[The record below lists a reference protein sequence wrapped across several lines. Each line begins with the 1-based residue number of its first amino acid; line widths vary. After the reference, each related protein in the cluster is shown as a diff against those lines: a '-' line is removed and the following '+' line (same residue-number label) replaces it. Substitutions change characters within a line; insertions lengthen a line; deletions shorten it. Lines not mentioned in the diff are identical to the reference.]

1 MSSGTRTRPVFTRR
15 PVELAPAGA
24 MGAGTR
30 SRIAHPA
37 ARLAVDVLLIAL
49 MSGLA
54 LVNGIWAAD
63 ALVLALLL
71 TLPGVLLLRLLGVPA
86 ARVRAFPPYVP
97 CASIA
102 VVMAAGA
109 AVNFI
114 GPALGDHQ
122 PLRTLPLLAGV
133 SGTCLVLAL
142 LSVAARADAGLPW
155 SVPQIRLSRAWPLV
169 LPLIS
174 GVGAALFNNGH
185 GRGLAIAGM
194 AAAVA
199 TVVVCIVFARR
210 MSASQLATAI
220 FGVALAAGWSF
231 SLRSHF
237 VYGWDIA
244 SEYRIV
250 NGTYVAGIWHSY
262 HPKDAYAA
270 MLSLTTFPATLTA
283 LAGMPSL
290 FLLKVVY
297 PVLFAL
303 FPVGLF
309 KLANRVVGRRY
320 AFMAAAFLVV
330 QGFFFQQMSGLARQ
344 EVGLLVFI
352 ALFAALLEADLPRR
366 TQWPLVV
373 TFAFTLVV
381 SHYSTTYLAI
391 DMFVGYCVIALV
403 LWALRRGRPAGGGA
417 VAVALVATLVGATVW
432 YMPVTQS
439 GSNVGSFLHDIN
451 TRGFDFLPS
460 AQPGQ
465 SPLQTYLTGNIPSRM
480 DASKYQSMVRNHYD
494 KATPWLRP
502 YPSASQP
509 RYTPR
514 DTSVTGDEVRSP
526 RVVHGLDLDQTVLS
540 QAVNILAVLA
550 AAVLAF
556 RRRSSPLTR
565 KIGVLGLATVGVL
578 ALMRVSGTVAND
590 YTPER
595 AIVQLMVPLVI
606 AVAWL
611 LEYFV
616 RRSRLLRLIV
626 PVGAALALGGVFLSS
641 SGLRA
646 VVAGGPATTN
656 VADRGEDYERFY
668 VAEPELAAARWL
680 NTSAPKHDVIHADRY
695 GQLRI
700 YGTTPRAKGVFT
712 DVMPELLDQHSWV
725 YAYSAN
731 TLRGRARARYGDTY
745 ALYEWPSAFLRDNFN
760 LVYDNGSARVYH
772 GP

>member
-1 MSSGTRTRPVFTRR
+1 
-15 PVELAPAGA
+15 
-24 MGAGTR
+24 MGYAV
-30 SRIAHPA
+30 
-37 ARLAVDVLLIAL
+37 ARLAVDIVLVAL
-49 MSGLA
+49 MSALV
-54 LVNGIWAAD
+54 LVNGVWAAD
-63 ALVLALLL
+63 VLVLGLLL
-71 TLPGVLLLRLLGVPA
+71 TLPGILLLRLLGVPA
-86 ARVRAFPPYVP
+86 GRIRAFPPYVP

-102 VVMAAGA
+102 VVMTAGA
-109 AVNFI
+109 LVNFI
-114 GPALGDHQ
+114 GPALGEHQ

-133 SGTCLVLAL
+133 SGTCLLLAVLSA
-142 LSVAARADAGLPW
+142 AARPDAGVPW
-155 SVPQIRLSRAWPLV
+155 ALPQIRLSRSWPLA
-169 LPLIS
+169 LPLLS
-174 GVGAALFNNGH
+174 GVGAVLFNNGH

-199 TVVVCIVFARR
+199 TVVASILFARR
-210 MSASQLATAI
+210 MSASQLAAAI

-250 NGTYVAGIWHSY
+250 NTTYAAGIWHAY

-283 LAGMPSL
+283 LAGMPTL

-297 PVLFAL
+297 PALFAL

-309 KLANRVVGRRY
+309 RLANRVVGPRY

-352 ALFAALLEADLPRR
+352 ALFAALLESDLPRR

-373 TFAFTLVV
+373 ALAFTLVV

-391 DMFVGYCVIALV
+391 DMFVGYCVIVLV
-403 LWALRRGRPAGGGA
+403 LWALRRGRPSGGGA
-417 VAVALVATLVGATVW
+417 VAVALVATVVGATAW
-432 YMPVTQS
+432 YMPVTHS
-439 GSNVGSFLHDIN
+439 GGNVGSFVRDIN

-460 AQPGQ
+460 AKPGQ

-480 DASKYQSMVRNHYD
+480 EASNYQSMVRRHYD
-494 KATPWLRP
+494 QATPWLRP

-509 RYTPR
+509 QYTPR

-526 RVVHGLDLDQTVLS
+526 KVVNGLDLEQTLLN
-540 QAVNILAVLA
+540 QAVNVLAVLA
-550 AAVLAF
+550 AAALAL

-565 KIGVLGLATVGVL
+565 KIGALGLATVGVL

-611 LEYFV
+611 LEAFV
-616 RRSRLLRLIV
+616 RRSRLLRFIL

-646 VVAGGPATTN
+646 VVAGGPTTTN
-656 VADRGEDYERFY
+656 VSDRGEDYERFY

-680 NTSAPKHDVIHADRY
+680 NRSAPKHDVIHADRY

-712 DVMPELLDQHSWV
+712 DVMPELLDRHGWV

-731 TLRGRARARYGDTY
+731 TLRGRARARFGDTY
-745 ALYEWPSAFLRDNFN
+745 ALYQWPGAFLRDNFN
-760 LVYDNGSARVYH
+760 LVYDNGSAKVYH

>member
-1 MSSGTRTRPVFTRR
+1 
-15 PVELAPAGA
+15 
-24 MGAGTR
+24 MG
-30 SRIAHPA
+30 HA
-37 ARLAVDVLLIAL
+37 ATRLAVDIVLVAL
-49 MSGLA
+49 MS
-54 LVNGIWAAD
+54 
-63 ALVLALLL
+63 ALVLANGVWAADVLVLGLLL
-71 TLPGVLLLRLLGVPA
+71 TLPGILLLRLLGVPA
-86 ARVRAFPPYVP
+86 GRIRAFPPYVP

-102 VVMAAGA
+102 VVMTAGA
-109 AVNFI
+109 LVNFL
-114 GPALGDHQ
+114 GPAFGEHQ

-133 SGTCLVLAL
+133 SGMCLLLAVLSAP
-142 LSVAARADAGLPW
+142 ARPDAGVPW
-155 SVPQIRLSRAWPLV
+155 ALPQIRLSRSWPLA
-169 LPLIS
+169 LPLLS
-174 GVGAALFNNGH
+174 GVGAVLFNNGH

-199 TVVVCIVFARR
+199 TVVFCIVFARR
-210 MSASQLATAI
+210 MSTSQLATAI

-244 SEYRIV
+244 SEYRIL
-250 NGTYVAGIWHSY
+250 NTTYAAGIWHAY

-297 PVLFAL
+297 PALFAL

-352 ALFAALLEADLPRR
+352 ALFAALLESELPRR
-366 TQWPLVV
+366 TQWPLVAV
-373 TFAFTLVV
+373 FAFTLVV

-391 DMFVGYCVIALV
+391 DMFVGYCAIALV

-417 VAVALVATLVGATVW
+417 VAVALVATVIGATVW
-432 YMPVTQS
+432 YMPVTHS
-439 GSNVGSFLHDIN
+439 GSNVGSFIRDIN

-465 SPLQTYLTGNIPSRM
+465 DPLQTYLRGNIPSRM
-480 DASKYQSMVRNHYD
+480 EASKYQSMVRKHYD
-494 KATPWLRP
+494 QATPWLRP
-502 YPSASQP
+502 YPAASQS
-509 RYTPR
+509 RYTPK

-526 RVVHGLDLDQTVLS
+526 KVVNGLDLEQTLLS
-540 QAVNILAVLA
+540 QAVNVLAVLA
-550 AAVLAF
+550 AAALAF
-556 RRRSSPLTR
+556 RRRSSPLMR
-565 KIGVLGLATVGVL
+565 KIGTLGLATVGVL

-611 LEYFV
+611 LEAFV
-616 RRSRLLRLIV
+616 RRSRLLRFIL

-646 VVAGGPATTN
+646 VVAGGPTTTN
-656 VADRGEDYERFY
+656 VSDRGEDYERFY

-680 NTSAPKHDVIHADRY
+680 NRSAPKHDVIHADRY

-712 DVMPELLDQHSWV
+712 DVMPELLDRHGWV

-731 TLRGRARARYGDTY
+731 TLRGRARARFGDTY
-745 ALYEWPSAFLRDNFN
+745 ALYQWPSAFLRDNFN
-760 LVYDNGSARVYH
+760 LVYDNGSAKVYH